1 MSDNQ
6 SNNKRIAKNAIYLY
20 LRMAIVMV
28 VTLYTTR
35 VILQNLG
42 VDDFG
47 IYNVVYGF
55 VTMFTVFNAT
65 LTAGINRYYNYE
77 LGSGRWF

>member
-1 MSDNQ
+1 MSDNS

-42 VDDFG
+42 VGDYG

-65 LTAGINRYYNYE
+65 FTAGIKGPE
-77 LGSGRWF
+77 GQVH

>member
-1 MSDNQ
+1 MSA
-6 SNNKRIAKNAIYLY
+6 NNVIIAKNALFLY

-28 VTLYTTR
+28 VNLYTTR
-35 VILQNLG
+35 VILNNLG
-42 VDDFG
+42 VDDYG

-55 VTMFTVFNAT
+55 VTMFTVFNVT

-77 LGSGRWF
+77 IGKNGAEGVK